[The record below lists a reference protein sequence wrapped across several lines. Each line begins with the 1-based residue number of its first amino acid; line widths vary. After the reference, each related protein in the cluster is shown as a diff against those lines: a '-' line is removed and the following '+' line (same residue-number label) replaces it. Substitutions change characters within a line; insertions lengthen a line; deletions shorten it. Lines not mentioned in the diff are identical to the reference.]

1 MYERFFGLAVPPYR
15 LTPAPRYFFLSRKH
29 RDALGH
35 LTYGIREGAGFVA
48 ITGEIGAG
56 KTTLLRKLLR
66 EEDDATRYA
75 YVLNPVLSGLELLQ
89 EINHELGLPIGESRR
104 EMLGHL
110 NAFLLE
116 RKREGRSVVLVVD
129 EAQALDGA
137 ILEQLRM
144 LSNFET
150 ETAKLLQIVLVG
162 QPELREILLRPDL
175 QQLNQRITVRWH
187 LGALDREET
196 AQYVEHRLAVA
207 SGGPPREIFT
217 PGALRSVHVASRG
230 IPRLINLICHRALLR
245 AYASDRMTVTPA
257 VVKQAV
263 AELADPLIGSQS
275 RAPRT
280 RLVAAG
286 AGAALAAAI
295 AVAVS
300 VWGLGPL
307 GSLRRKAAPTELA
320 RADSP
325 GEARISAAANAPE
338 VAAKSPE
345 EGSPKSAPPG
355 GGASVGGVAGSRA
368 NASSAGTNPVEPA
381 PAPAAQPTFGVVPA
395 AAAGGIQVSPVE
407 LGDALVD
414 ATAPPYLA
422 RTAATGGPPDGLEAE
437 RLSFLQ
443 SVQQTSPGQSAYD
456 ATESLLRAW
465 NADPRSASGAGGDAL
480 DLTEI
485 ARRRGLRYLAL
496 QGNLNTLRV
505 LDLPAILEV
514 APDDGSPARFVT
526 LEQLAEANA
535 RVAVGRD
542 AVEMQPLVLTEAWF
556 GKAHLFWQDL
566 DRLGPFLAIGTS
578 GDAVSRLHERL
589 RAVQSYGGKSS
600 AVFAAET
607 EDAVLRFQQRE
618 RLVADGKVGPMTM
631 IALYRRTSPERL
643 PHLVEAPA
651 EKGIVTADYGRSTED
666 RWVGTLEGGGP

>member
-1 MYERFFGLAVPPYR
+1 MYERFFGLDEPPFR
-15 LTPAPRYFFLSRKH
+15 LTPDPRYFFLSRKH
-29 RDALGH
+29 RDTLGH
-35 LTYGIREGAGFVA
+35 LIYGIREGAGFVA

-75 YVLNPVLSGLELLQ
+75 YVLNPVLTGVELLQ
-89 EINHELGLPIGESRR
+89 EINHELGLPVGESRR
-104 EMLGHL
+104 EMLSHL

-116 RKREGRSVVLVVD
+116 RKREGKSVVLVVD

-196 AQYVEHRLAVA
+196 DQYVEHRLAVA
-207 SGGPPREIFT
+207 SGGPTREIFT
-217 PGALRSVHVASRG
+217 RSALRSVHVASRG
-230 IPRLINLICHRALLR
+230 IPRLINLVCHRALLR
-245 AYASDRMTVTPA
+245 AYASDHAMVTPA
-257 VVKQAV
+257 VVKQAI
-263 AELADPLIGSQS
+263 AELADPLVGSPS
-275 RAPRT
+275 RASRLP
-280 RLVAAG
+280 LVAAG
-286 AGAALAAAI
+286 AGAAFAAA
-295 AVAVS
+295 VAAA
-300 VWGLGPL
+300 VWGLAPG
-307 GSLRRKAAPTELA
+307 GFLRPPGAPMEVA
-320 RADSP
+320 RADAP
-325 GEARISAAANAPE
+325 GEASSSTAAGAPELAAGSPEGPPPEAAGVGGGSVGAAA
-338 VAAKSPE
+338 
-345 EGSPKSAPPG
+345 GSATTT
-355 GGASVGGVAGSRA
+355 A
-368 NASSAGTNPVEPA
+368 SAGGRPPETVPA
-381 PAPAAQPTFGVVPA
+381 PVAQPAFAVVPA
-395 AAAGGIQVSPVE
+395 AAGGVRVSPVE

-422 RTAATGGPPDGLEAE
+422 RTAATGGAPDGLETD

-443 SVQQTSPGQSAYD
+443 AVQQTSPGQSAYD
-456 ATESLLRAW
+456 ATEALLRAW
-465 NADPRSASGAGGDAL
+465 NVDGLSASEAAGDAL

-526 LEQLAEANA
+526 LQQLAEANA

-542 AVEMQPLVLTEAWF
+542 GLEMQPLVLAEAWF

-578 GDAVSRLHERL
+578 GEAVSRLHERL
-589 RAVQSYGGKSS
+589 RAAHYFGGSS
-600 AVFAAET
+600 SPVFAAET

-643 PHLVEAPA
+643 PHLVEASV
-651 EKGIVTADYGRSTED
+651 EKGILTADYGRSTED
-666 RWVGTLEGGGP
+666 QWVGTLEGGGP